1 MAPTGGAQG
10 GGDQGA
16 GGVRAARRR
25 RRSRERARRERL
37 AGWRRQRKETKRRSL
52 VGKGGELLIRPLVDG
67 ARLSSLGEKGKVR
80 IVVAVI
86 FSIVDQLLTRSLGL
100 E

>member
-16 GGVRAARRR
+16 GGVGAA
-25 RRSRERARRERL
+25 RRSRERTRRERL

-52 VGKGGELLIRPLVDG
+52 VGKGGETLNPSFSGRGETFL
-67 ARLSSLGEKGKVR
+67 LSSLREKGKVR
-80 IVVAVI
+80 IVVDFV

>member
-1 MAPTGGAQG
+1 MAPAGGAQG

-16 GGVRAARRR
+16 GGIRAA

-80 IVVAVI
+80 TVVE
-86 FSIVDQLLTRSLGL
+86 FWFFYIVDHLLMRSLRL

>member
-1 MAPTGGAQG
+1 MEPASSTSAKG

-16 GGVRAARRR
+16 GGIRAA

-80 IVVAVI
+80 IVVAVV

>member
-1 MAPTGGAQG
+1 MAPTCGAEG
-10 GGDQGA
+10 GGDQGV
-16 GGVRAARRR
+16 GGVRAARR
-25 RRSRERARRERL
+25 SRERTRRERL

>member
-16 GGVRAARRR
+16 GGVGAA
-25 RRSRERARRERL
+25 RRSRERTRRERL

-80 IVVAVI
+80 IVVAVV

>member
-16 GGVRAARRR
+16 GGVGAA
-25 RRSRERARRERL
+25 RRSRERTRRERL

-80 IVVAVI
+80 IVVDFV
-86 FSIVDQLLTRSLGL
+86 FSIVNQLLTRSLGL
-100 E
+100 K

>member
-1 MAPTGGAQG
+1 MARTSGAEG
-10 GGDQGA
+10 GGDQRAGGA
-16 GGVRAARRR
+16 GAAG
-25 RRSRERARRERL
+25 RSKERTRRERS
-37 AGWRRQRKETKRRSL
+37 AGSRRQGKETKRRSL
-52 VGKGGELLIRPLVDG
+52 EGKGGELLIRPLVDG

-80 IVVAVI
+80 IVVAVV

>member
-1 MAPTGGAQG
+1 MAPT

-16 GGVRAARRR
+16 GGVGAA
-25 RRSRERARRERL
+25 RRSRERTRRERL

-80 IVVAVI
+80 IVVAVV